1 MKRLLMP
8 LMLLLSACAQAPIV
22 ISSQSSSPSPPP
34 PGTITLVQEFR
45 DYPLVDKD
53 VSYSMYDSLTSKTTE
68 KQARTDAQGQFK
80 EPCEGL
86 CQISLNVSGYW
97 PYSGPY
103 SGPAQIQMTALT
115 PEELSG
121 RQLELGNYLLTS
133 LITREGRYA
142 QLFDTASNM
151 SYFQVRNQ
159 SELEAVLIKLKPSFE
174 EDRLNHPA
182 PALADKAD
190 PEIVMREALKAG
202 KRLIGY
208 TSNEQFRY
216 IPQIEKLTQTE
227 DSYYFSQNRTQLLS
241 SRGISGH
248 TYDYE
253 LLIYALP
260 ADGKKVVFHAV
271 NDKLELQP

>member
-8 LMLLLSACAQAPIV
+8 LLLLSACAQAPVV
-22 ISSQSSSPSPPP
+22 IPSQSSSPSPQPS
-34 PGTITLVQEFR
+34 GTITLVQEFR
-45 DYPLVDKD
+45 DYPLADKD
-53 VSYSMYDSLTSKTTE
+53 VRYSMYDSLASKTTE

-86 CQISLNVSGYW
+86 CQISLNVPGYW

-103 SGPAQIQMTALT
+103 SGPAQIQMAALT

-121 RQLELGNYLLTS
+121 RQIELGDYLLTS
-133 LITREGRYA
+133 LITREGGYT

-151 SYFQVRNQ
+151 SYFQVRSE

-182 PALADKAD
+182 PVLADKAD
-190 PEIVMREALKAG
+190 PEIVMRQAIKDG
-202 KRLIGY
+202 KRLIGF
-208 TSNEQFRY
+208 TTNQQFRY
-216 IPQIEKLTQTE
+216 IPQIERLTQTD

-271 NDKLELQP
+271 NGKLELQP